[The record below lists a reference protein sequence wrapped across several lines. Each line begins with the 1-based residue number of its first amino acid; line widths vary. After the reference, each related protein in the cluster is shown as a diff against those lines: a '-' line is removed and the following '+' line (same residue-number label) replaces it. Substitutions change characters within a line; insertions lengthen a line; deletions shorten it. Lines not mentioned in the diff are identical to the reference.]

1 MGKRVPSH
9 LFFTPTIAFF
19 TSAEDALVAGMNVRH
34 AINRAALPLTGDENY
49 GVSMGIGFGRLLS
62 AGPKD
67 GYFGD
72 EMNTSFS
79 NLTAIY
85 CSLLA
90 IWLFVLS
97 IRVIGL
103 RGNPAF
109 AFIAQGKGDE
119 ELLNRAIRAQ
129 GNLIEYAPIM
139 LFILFFLEA
148 SRIPELAVRILG
160 DGFLLGRLMHGTAMG
175 FMRSNMPLRVGGMIL
190 TLLPLLVG
198 AIALFLQ
205 SKPF

>member
-1 MGKRVPSH
+1 
-9 LFFTPTIAFF
+9 
-19 TSAEDALVAGMNVRH
+19 MN
-34 AINRAALPLTGDENY
+34 I
-49 GVSMGIGFGRLLS
+49 
-62 AGPKD
+62 
-67 GYFGD
+67 
-72 EMNTSFS
+72 SFP
-79 NLTAIY
+79 NLTTIY

-148 SRIPELAVRILG
+148 SGIPELAVRILG
-160 DGFLLGRLMHGTAMG
+160 DAFLLGRLMHGTAMG
-175 FMRSNMPLRVGGMIL
+175 FMKSNMPLRVGGTAL
-190 TLLPLLVG
+190 TLVPLLAG
-198 AIALFLQ
+198 AIALFLY
-205 SKPF
+205 SRPF

>member
-1 MGKRVPSH
+1 
-9 LFFTPTIAFF
+9 
-19 TSAEDALVAGMNVRH
+19 
-34 AINRAALPLTGDENY
+34 
-49 GVSMGIGFGRLLS
+49 
-62 AGPKD
+62 
-67 GYFGD
+67 
-72 EMNTSFS
+72 
-79 NLTAIY
+79 
-85 CSLLA
+85 
-90 IWLFVLS
+90 
-97 IRVIGL
+97 
-103 RGNPAF
+103 
-109 AFIAQGKGDE
+109 QGKGDE

-139 LFILFFLEA
+139 LLILFFLEA

-205 SKPF
+205 SKPY

>member
-1 MGKRVPSH
+1 
-9 LFFTPTIAFF
+9 
-19 TSAEDALVAGMNVRH
+19 MN
-34 AINRAALPLTGDENY
+34 I
-49 GVSMGIGFGRLLS
+49 
-62 AGPKD
+62 
-67 GYFGD
+67 
-72 EMNTSFS
+72 SFPH
-79 NLTAIY
+79 LTAIY

-148 SRIPELAVRILG
+148 SGIPELAVRILG
-160 DGFLLGRLMHGTAMG
+160 DSFLLGRLMHGAAMG
-175 FMRSNMPLRVGGMIL
+175 FMRSNMPLRVGGTAL
-190 TLLPLLVG
+190 TLLPLLAG
-198 AIALFLQ
+198 AIALFLH
-205 SKPF
+205 SIPL

>member
-1 MGKRVPSH
+1 
-9 LFFTPTIAFF
+9 
-19 TSAEDALVAGMNVRH
+19 
-34 AINRAALPLTGDENY
+34 
-49 GVSMGIGFGRLLS
+49 
-62 AGPKD
+62 
-67 GYFGD
+67 
-72 EMNTSFS
+72 MNTGFP

-103 RGNPAF
+103 RGNPVF
-109 AFIAQGKGDE
+109 AFIAQGKGDV
-119 ELLNRAIRAQ
+119 ELLNRAVRAQ

-148 SRIPELAVRILG
+148 AGIPELALRILG

-175 FMRSNMPLRVGGMIL
+175 FMRSNMPLRVGGTALSLLSLL
-190 TLLPLLVG
+190 TG
-198 AIALFLQ
+198 AILLFLY
-205 SKPF
+205 SRPF

>member
-1 MGKRVPSH
+1 MNISFPS
-9 LFFTPTIAFF
+9 
-19 TSAEDALVAGMNVRH
+19 
-34 AINRAALPLTGDENY
+34 
-49 GVSMGIGFGRLLS
+49 
-62 AGPKD
+62 
-67 GYFGD
+67 
-72 EMNTSFS
+72 
-79 NLTAIY
+79 LTAIY

-148 SRIPELAVRILG
+148 SGIPALAVHILG
-160 DGFLLGRLMHGTAMG
+160 DSFLLGRLMHGTAMG
-175 FMRSNMPLRVGGMIL
+175 FMRSNMPLRVGGTAL
-190 TLLPLLVG
+190 TLLPLLAG
-198 AIALFLQ
+198 AIALFLN

>member
-1 MGKRVPSH
+1 
-9 LFFTPTIAFF
+9 
-19 TSAEDALVAGMNVRH
+19 MN
-34 AINRAALPLTGDENY
+34 IGLP
-49 GVSMGIGFGRLLS
+49 
-62 AGPKD
+62 
-67 GYFGD
+67 
-72 EMNTSFS
+72 

-139 LFILFFLEA
+139 LFILFFLEGIG
-148 SRIPELAVRILG
+148 IPELALRILG
-160 DGFLLGRLMHGTAMG
+160 DGFLLGRLMHGTSMS
-175 FMRSNMPLRVGGMIL
+175 FMRSNMPLRVGGTAL
-190 TLLPLLVG
+190 TLLSLLTG
-198 AIALFLQ
+198 AIVLFLY